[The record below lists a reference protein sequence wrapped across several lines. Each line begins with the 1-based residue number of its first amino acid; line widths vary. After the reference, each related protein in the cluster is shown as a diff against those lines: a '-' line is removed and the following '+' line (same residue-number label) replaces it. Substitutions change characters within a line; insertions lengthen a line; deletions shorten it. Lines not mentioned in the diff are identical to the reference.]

1 MGFCASKPSLPQVL
15 LAGLDD
21 AGKTTFL
28 LADVVKSVQ
37 TIESTYGFNYQE
49 KVIGEVLRVGIWDLG
64 GRESLRCLWPSF
76 YRNIPFAAVIYLV
89 NPWQEERLPEARREL
104 QILTNEEELREAVFC
119 ILINTHGSKEPVK
132 EAEVVARLGLKSFH
146 HTIKHGHFTLDIT
159 NIDDTYDRA
168 MAWLSSEISGHD

>member
-49 KVIGEVLRVGIWDLG
+49 KVIGDALQPLCGVACRILKKSANL
-64 GRESLRCLWPSF
+64 SLIF
-76 YRNIPFAAVIYLV
+76 F
-89 NPWQEERLPEARREL
+89 
-104 QILTNEEELREAVFC
+104 
-119 ILINTHGSKEPVK
+119 
-132 EAEVVARLGLKSFH
+132 
-146 HTIKHGHFTLDIT
+146 
-159 NIDDTYDRA
+159 
-168 MAWLSSEISGHD
+168 